1 LTSHLSALTIRESN
15 DSTVEVCGL
24 PIAEDLT
31 GIDSAQLSGEDP
43 HAESLEGSLSAVRKS
58 TQAAARIF
66 QAFRVE
72 SFHRKK
78 VVEYGD
84 DDCGLSD
91 ERTLSLVSLKNV
103 KPGQHDTH
111 LHSAAVRIQNKFRGW
126 KGRKEFMIIRQRIV
140 KLQVKL
146 TSNYRFFCF
155 FILYSFLLHF
165 ADYLGF
171 ANHATLLAYNAN
183 TPQQSCMI

>member
-1 LTSHLSALTIRESN
+1 LTSHLSALTIRETN

-24 PIAEDLT
+24 PAAEDFT
-31 GIDSAQLSGEDP
+31 GIDSAQLAGEGP

-91 ERTLSLVSLKNV
+91 EHTLSLVSLKNV

-126 KGRKEFMIIRQRIV
+126 KGRKEFVIIRQRIV
-140 KLQVKL
+140 KLQVML
-146 TSNYRFFCF
+146 TIMIFCY
-155 FILYSFLLHF
+155 FIFVPTF
-165 ADYLGF
+165 
-171 ANHATLLAYNAN
+171 
-183 TPQQSCMI
+183 PI